1 MAVHLLP
8 LAQSVVAAS
17 GWDNTTRAI
26 MLAGKALPILPDS
39 LRTAENL
46 IEGCDS
52 DVWMAPLPLKPDT
65 LAAWSPSKIVRGVL
79 AVVLEKANQLTPS
92 ERAGYDFA
100 AYLAA
105 CDLSRHLS
113 QSRGNGLRGV
123 VQRIQRQ
130 R

>member
-1 MAVHLLP
+1 MPATLLP
-8 LAQSVVAAS
+8 LAQSVSDAS

-26 MLAGKALPILPDS
+26 MLAGKALPVLPDS
-39 LRTAENL
+39 LRVDDNL

-52 DVWMAPLPLKPDT
+52 DVWMAPLPTQPAT
-65 LAAWSPSKIVRGVL
+65 LAAWSPSKILRGVL

-92 ERAGYDFA
+92 ERADYDFA

-123 VQRIQRQ
+123 VDRIQQ
-130 R
+130 V